1 MVKQL
6 VRKIFQIKNLKL
18 RIFILVTLVL
28 GSLAIFQ
35 YEIQTKIIKE
45 MFQP

>member
-6 VRKIFQIKNLKL
+6 VRKIFQIKNIKL
-18 RIFILVTLVL
+18 RIFILIILFI

-35 YEIQTKIIKE
+35 YEIQTKTIKE
-45 MFQP
+45 MF